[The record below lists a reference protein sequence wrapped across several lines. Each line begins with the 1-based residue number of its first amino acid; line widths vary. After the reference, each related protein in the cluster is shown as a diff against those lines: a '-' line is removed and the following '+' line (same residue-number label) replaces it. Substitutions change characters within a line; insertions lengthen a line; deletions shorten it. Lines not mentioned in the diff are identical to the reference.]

1 MKYSATL
8 TAAAV
13 MVVAATTTVAT
24 TVATTSTLDRNTA
37 SGVRGGVPV
46 PSVPVPVP
54 VRNRRRRKLEDKFS
68 CVLYE
73 KDTQYENHQ
82 DDTANWACE
91 MADGQFIDIDPSSSA
106 TEFLYREGATSGA
119 SMMKVTKGPMYLEQD
134 LTTRTQMI
142 QTSIDTVVSI
152 ESLHEDDERH
162 YKSRRK
168 QRQLTQHHQHSQGQ
182 RLLADS
188 FGTLDT
194 LVIRV
199 IADNNSQIS
208 ASANQLK
215 SDIFTDAFCLK
226 TGYAQCSKDQL
237 IINPAPNVGDGGIV
251 DVKIS
256 SNPSDGNDSTL
267 REQAVSK
274 ATQQYGT
281 LHSKFDLVMMCLP
294 PGTGGWVAYAYIN
307 SYLSVYN
314 NDWCQQVSAQMHEV
328 GHNLGLGHSN
338 EGEQA
343 YGDQSSMMG
352 YSYKSDDGPKMCF
365 NAAKNYQLGWY
376 ERQKL
381 SFDPLANKNTA
392 VQFTLNGIVDYNKNS
407 QQATQTNGIPL
418 VSIRLKQYGD
428 SNGIDYYIGYNRKT
442 GVNDGTMEA
451 ADAVTIIRKD
461 SGYPMTYGESNRLAA
476 LGSGQQF
483 VINNFKNTQVDVTIS
498 VKSISTNKKDAI
510 IEICYG
516 TCNSPPPCNGNG
528 NALVVEV
535 VTDQYTEETS
545 WSLKKNINNGV
556 GLGNINGIGGNNL
569 IGNTQYTYEP
579 YCVDNNQRYTMVVS
593 DSFGDGQ
600 GNTGSFKGYLDGV
613 VVFESLPGS
622 WTGTQ
627 TSKTFCVGNCDTPV
641 PTKAPTQAPTPG
653 FINVATDAPT
663 SSKPACENLSGYKW
677 QGKKRKGCKWVGK
690 GKRKNIR
697 RKCKRKEKNLPGLG
711 RIRDYCQAVCAE
723 VGNGPNTCT

>member
-13 MVVAATTTVAT
+13 MVVAATT

-152 ESLHEDDERH
+152 ESLHEEDERH

-256 SNPSDGNDSTL
+256 SNPSDGKD
-267 REQAVSK
+267 RK
-274 ATQQYGT
+274 
-281 LHSKFDLVMMCLP
+281 
-294 PGTGGWVAYAYIN
+294 
-307 SYLSVYN
+307 SV
-314 NDWCQQVSAQMHEV
+314 V
-328 GHNLGLGHSN
+328 
-338 EGEQA
+338 
-343 YGDQSSMMG
+343 
-352 YSYKSDDGPKMCF
+352 
-365 NAAKNYQLGWY
+365 
-376 ERQKL
+376 
-381 SFDPLANKNTA
+381 
-392 VQFTLNGIVDYNKNS
+392 
-407 QQATQTNGIPL
+407 
-418 VSIRLKQYGD
+418 
-428 SNGIDYYIGYNRKT
+428 
-442 GVNDGTMEA
+442 
-451 ADAVTIIRKD
+451 
-461 SGYPMTYGESNRLAA
+461 
-476 LGSGQQF
+476 
-483 VINNFKNTQVDVTIS
+483 
-498 VKSISTNKKDAI
+498 
-510 IEICYG
+510 
-516 TCNSPPPCNGNG
+516 
-528 NALVVEV
+528 
-535 VTDQYTEETS
+535 
-545 WSLKKNINNGV
+545 
-556 GLGNINGIGGNNL
+556 
-569 IGNTQYTYEP
+569 
-579 YCVDNNQRYTMVVS
+579 
-593 DSFGDGQ
+593 
-600 GNTGSFKGYLDGV
+600 
-613 VVFESLPGS
+613 
-622 WTGTQ
+622 
-627 TSKTFCVGNCDTPV
+627 
-641 PTKAPTQAPTPG
+641 
-653 FINVATDAPT
+653 
-663 SSKPACENLSGYKW
+663 
-677 QGKKRKGCKWVGK
+677 
-690 GKRKNIR
+690 
-697 RKCKRKEKNLPGLG
+697 
-711 RIRDYCQAVCAE
+711 
-723 VGNGPNTCT
+723 